1 MECKAKAICSS
12 TRRNQMAI
20 GFIQNSLRIPWPS
33 ASLTKLR
40 REKLMNNKE
49 SAIRAL
55 YFIYL
60 HSILFFNFSGWK
72 FFRRAHGSRVFQ
84 NFTHKIIKLS
94 LMTTSKRLW
103 PQYEKLRSRVAIGD
117 QKDSLDYHQQ
127 CLATT
132 FRRGSKES
140 SSSCFAPWG
149 SILVLRSWRQ
159 ASQQWV
165 GVPKCLE
172 NWVER
177 KCLAKFR
184 KSNFGIFVF
193 GVWLQASQEWG
204 VFTKFY

>member
-1 MECKAKAICSS
+1 MPGNTQKILTEIWHHFWLKNDGEKWS
-12 TRRNQMAI
+12 RKNY
-20 GFIQNSLRIPWPS
+20 FEIPRWPS
-33 ASLTKLR
+33 EIPANLSGTRNLQC
-40 REKLMNNKE
+40 LMP
-49 SAIRAL
+49 
-55 YFIYL
+55 
-60 HSILFFNFSGWK
+60 
-72 FFRRAHGSRVFQ
+72 
-84 NFTHKIIKLS
+84 
-94 LMTTSKRLW
+94 TSKRIW
-103 PQYEKLRSRVAIGD
+103 PHYERLRSRVAIGD

-149 SILVLRSWRQ
+149 SILDLRSWRQ

-184 KSNFGIFVF
+184 KSYFGIFIF
-193 GVWLQASQEWG
+193 GVWLQASQELG
-204 VFTKFY
+204 VFSKF